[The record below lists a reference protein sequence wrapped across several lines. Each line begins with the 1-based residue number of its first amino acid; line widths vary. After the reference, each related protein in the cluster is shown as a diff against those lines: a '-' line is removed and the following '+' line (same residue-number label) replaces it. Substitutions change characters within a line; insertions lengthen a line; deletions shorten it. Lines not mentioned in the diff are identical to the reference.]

1 MNRRRSVVKVWG
13 SLHIVAQG
21 FTLPEIQS
29 LVILPFQIVVGCMI
43 IPAGKEQAGGLFYL
57 DFPSPILSLVKKQ
70 ALNYVTQGLQS
81 LSYFPSIWKLLLGK
95 HVNLN
100 TKT

>member
-1 MNRRRSVVKVWG
+1 MKVWG

-43 IPAGKEQAGGLFYL
+43 IPAGKEQAGGLCVGF
-57 DFPSPILSLVKKQ
+57 
-70 ALNYVTQGLQS
+70 
-81 LSYFPSIWKLLLGK
+81 
-95 HVNLN
+95 
-100 TKT
+100 